1 LSLHQA
7 NGNFHLVNAPAV
19 RLRKPSRWVLPS
31 ALDETVVSA
40 LASELHL
47 PPVICELLIRRG
59 YDTPER
65 AKRYL
70 RPRLEQLHD
79 PALMLGMADAVE
91 RLVRAIREREPVVI
105 HGDYDVDGMCSTTVL
120 LRTIRTLGGDAV
132 PFIPRRIEDG
142 YDLSLA
148 GVNAAIAAHAK
159 VLVTCD
165 CGTNALAPVAAACE
179 AGIDVII
186 TDHHL
191 PSGPLPS
198 CLSVLNPKRD
208 GCEYPDKDLA
218 AVGIAFK
225 LALALTRAMGAR
237 EDDVYRMLD
246 LVALATI
253 ADVAPLRGEN
263 RVLARAGLK
272 VMKEAPNQGIRALL
286 RSSGLEGKPLN
297 AGRIGF
303 ILAPRLNAVGRMGH
317 ALRGVELLMCEN
329 EHEANAIARELEE
342 LNRRRQDVDRKTLA
356 RARELIELLDLD
368 ATHGIVLA
376 EEGWHPG
383 VIGIVASRL
392 IEEHGRPV
400 LLIALDGEEGK
411 GSGRSISAFDLHA
424 ALTECRD
431 LLVRFGGH
439 RAAAG
444 VTVAREKIPE
454 LARRFNEI
462 AIAQLTVDDLV
473 TELRVDL
480 ELPISSATLEL
491 EALLRHFEPFGPS
504 NPTPVIVSRGVRLA
518 APPRVLGD
526 GHVKLRL
533 QTETGELEAI
543 GWGMAFL
550 ASELDVSTPFDIA
563 YRLERDDWNGAPRLQ
578 AKLASVH
585 P

>member
-1 LSLHQA
+1 
-7 NGNFHLVNAPAV
+7 VNAIAARIRP
-19 RLRKPSRWVLPS
+19 PSRWVLPS
-31 ALDETVVSA
+31 APDAVAVAA
-40 LASELHL
+40 LANELHL
-47 PPVICELLIRRG
+47 PPVICELLLRRG
-59 YDTPER
+59 FSTVES

-79 PALMLGMADAVE
+79 PALMLGMDVAVE
-91 RLVRAIREREPVVI
+91 RLVRAIRGGERIVV
-105 HGDYDVDGMCSTTVL
+105 HGDYDVDGMASTAVL
-120 LRTIRTLGGDAV
+120 LRTIARLGGNAI

-142 YDLSLA
+142 YDLTMA
-148 GVNAAIAAHAK
+148 GINAAIAADAK

-165 CGTNALAPVAAACE
+165 CGTNALAPVEAACK
-179 AGIDVII
+179 AGIEVII

-191 PSGPLPS
+191 PSGPLPK
-198 CLSVLNPKRD
+198 CLALLNPKQD

-225 LALALTRAMGAR
+225 LSLALTRAMGGT
-237 EDDVYRMLD
+237 EDDVYRLLD

-272 VMKEAPNQGIRALL
+272 VMKDTSNQGLRALI

-303 ILAPRLNAVGRMGH
+303 TLAPRLNAVGRLGH
-317 ALRGVELLMCEN
+317 ALRGVELLMTES

-342 LNRRRQDVDRKTLA
+342 LNRHRQDVDKKTLA
-356 RARELIELLDLD
+356 RAREMIEELDLD

-392 IEEHGRPV
+392 LEEHGRPV
-400 LLIALDGEEGK
+400 LLIALSGEEGK
-411 GSGRSISAFDLHA
+411 GSGRSISAFDLHG

-444 VTVAREKIPE
+444 VTIARANVPE
-454 LARRFNEI
+454 LTRRFNEI
-462 AIAQLTVDDLV
+462 ALAQLTVSDLAA
-473 TELRVDL
+473 ELRVDL
-480 ELPISSATLEL
+480 ELPISAATLEL
-491 EALLRHFEPFGPS
+491 ESLLRHFEPFGPS
-504 NPTPVIVSRGVRLA
+504 NPTPVLVSRGVRLA
-518 APPRVLGD
+518 APARVMGD
-526 GHVKLRL
+526 GHLKVRLR
-533 QTETGELEAI
+533 TDAGELEAI
-543 GWGMAFL
+543 GWGMAHL
-550 ASELDVSTPFDIA
+550 ASELDVAIPFDIA
-563 YRLERDDWNGAPRLQ
+563 YRLERDDWNGVPRLQ
-578 AKLASVH
+578 AKLAAVRR
-585 P
+585 

>member
-1 LSLHQA
+1 
-7 NGNFHLVNAPAV
+7 
-19 RLRKPSRWVLPS
+19 VLPS
-31 ALDETVVSA
+31 APDAVAVAA
-40 LASELHL
+40 LANELHL
-47 PPVICELLIRRG
+47 PPVICELLLRRG
-59 YDTPER
+59 FSTVES

-79 PALMLGMADAVE
+79 PALMLGMDVAVE
-91 RLVRAIREREPVVI
+91 RLVRAIRGGERIVV
-105 HGDYDVDGMCSTTVL
+105 HGDYDVDGMASTAVL
-120 LRTIRTLGGDAV
+120 LRTIARLGGNAI

-142 YDLSLA
+142 YDLTMA
-148 GVNAAIAAHAK
+148 GINAAIAADAK

-165 CGTNALAPVAAACE
+165 CGTNALAPVEAACK
-179 AGIDVII
+179 AGIEVII

-191 PSGPLPS
+191 PSGPLPK
-198 CLSVLNPKRD
+198 CLALLNPKQD

-225 LALALTRAMGAR
+225 LSLALTRAMGGT
-237 EDDVYRMLD
+237 EDDVYRLLD

-272 VMKEAPNQGIRALL
+272 VMKDTSNQGLRALI

-303 ILAPRLNAVGRMGH
+303 TLAPRLNAVGRLGH
-317 ALRGVELLMCEN
+317 ALRGVELLMTES

-342 LNRRRQDVDRKTLA
+342 LNRHRQDVDKKTLA
-356 RARELIELLDLD
+356 RAREMIEELDLD

-392 IEEHGRPV
+392 LEEHGRPV
-400 LLIALDGEEGK
+400 LLIALSGEEGK
-411 GSGRSISAFDLHA
+411 GSGRSISAFDLHG

-444 VTVAREKIPE
+444 VTIARANVPE

-462 AIAQLTVDDLV
+462 ALAQLTVSDLAA
-473 TELRVDL
+473 ELRVDL
-480 ELPISSATLEL
+480 ELPISAATLEL
-491 EALLRHFEPFGPS
+491 ESLLRHFEPFGPS
-504 NPTPVIVSRGVRLA
+504 NPTPVLVSRGVRLA
-518 APPRVLGD
+518 APARVMGD
-526 GHVKLRL
+526 GHLKVRLR
-533 QTETGELEAI
+533 TDAGELEAI
-543 GWGMAFL
+543 GWGMAHL
-550 ASELDVSTPFDIA
+550 ASELDVAIPFDIA
-563 YRLERDDWNGAPRLQ
+563 YRLERDDWNGVPRLQ
-578 AKLASVH
+578 AKLAAVRR
-585 P
+585 

>member
-1 LSLHQA
+1 MLLPLGK
-7 NGNFHLVNAPAV
+7 GNFHVVNVLAARTRP
-19 RLRKPSRWVLPS
+19 PSRWVLPG
-31 ALDETVVSA
+31 ALDAAAVSA

-47 PPVICELLIRRG
+47 PPVICELLLRRG
-59 YDTPER
+59 FRTVDD
-65 AKRYL
+65 AKRFL
-70 RPRLEQLHD
+70 RPRLDQLHD
-79 PALMLGMADAVE
+79 PALMLGMHTAVE
-91 RLVRAIREREPVVI
+91 RLVRAIRGGERIVI

-120 LRTIRTLGGDAV
+120 LRTVRRLGGDAL

-142 YDLSLA
+142 YDLTMA
-148 GVNAAIAAHAK
+148 GVNAAIAANGK

-165 CGTNALAPVAAACE
+165 CGTNALAPVEAACK

-191 PSGPLPS
+191 PSGPLPA
-198 CLSVLNPKRD
+198 CLAVLIPKQD

-225 LALALTRAMGAR
+225 LSLALTRAMGGN

-272 VMKEAPNQGIRALL
+272 VLKDTANQGLRALIRA
-286 RSSGLEGKPLN
+286 SGLEGKPLT

-303 ILAPRLNAVGRMGH
+303 ILAPRLNAVGRLGH
-317 ALRGVELLMCEN
+317 ALRGIELLMSEN
-329 EHEANAIARELEE
+329 EHEANSIARELEE
-342 LNRRRQDVDRKTLA
+342 LNRHRQEVDRKTLA
-356 RARELIELLDLD
+356 RAREMIDALDLD

-392 IEEHGRPV
+392 LEEHGRPV
-400 LLIALDGEEGK
+400 LLIALDGDEGK
-411 GSGRSISAFDLHA
+411 GSGRSISAFDLHG
-424 ALTECRD
+424 ALSECRD

-444 VTVAREKIPE
+444 VTVARDKVPE

-462 AIAQLTVDDLV
+462 ALAKLSVDDLV
-473 TELRVDL
+473 AEVRVDL
-480 ELPISSATLEL
+480 EVPISAATLEL

-504 NPTPVIVSRGVRLA
+504 NPTPVLVSRGVRLA
-518 APPRVLGD
+518 APARVMGD
-526 GHVKLRL
+526 GHLKLRL
-533 QTETGELEAI
+533 LTDAGELEAI
-543 GWGMAFL
+543 GWGMASL
-550 ASELDVSTPFDIA
+550 ASELDVAIPFDIA
-563 YRLERDDWNGAPRLQ
+563 YRLERDDWNGTPRLQ
-578 AKLASVH
+578 AKLAAVRR
-585 P
+585 

>member
-1 LSLHQA
+1 M
-7 NGNFHLVNAPAV
+7 NALAARTRP
-19 RLRKPSRWVLPS
+19 PSRWVLPS
-31 ALDETVVSA
+31 APDAAAVAT
-40 LASELHL
+40 LANELHL
-47 PPVICELLIRRG
+47 PPVICELLLRRG
-59 YDTPER
+59 FSTVDG

-70 RPRLEQLHD
+70 RPRLDQLHD
-79 PALMLGMADAVE
+79 PSLMLGMDIAVE
-91 RLVRAIREREPVVI
+91 RLVRAIRAGERIMI
-105 HGDYDVDGMCSTTVL
+105 HGDYDVDGMCSTAVL
-120 LRTIRTLGGDAV
+120 LRTIRRLGGDAI

-142 YDLSLA
+142 YDLTMA
-148 GVNAAIAAHAK
+148 GVNAAIVAAAK

-165 CGTNALAPVAAACE
+165 CGTNALAPVEAACT

-198 CLSVLNPKRD
+198 CLSMLNPKRD

-225 LALALTRAMGAR
+225 LSLALTRAMGAS
-237 EDDVYRMLD
+237 EDEVYRMLD

-272 VMKEAPNQGIRALL
+272 VLKETTNLGLRALIRA
-286 RSSGLEGKPLN
+286 SGLEGKSLN
-297 AGRIGF
+297 AGRVGF
-303 ILAPRLNAVGRMGH
+303 ILAPRLNAVGRLGH
-317 ALRGVELLMCEN
+317 ALRGVELLMSEN

-342 LNRRRQDVDRKTLA
+342 LNRHRQDVDRKTLA
-356 RARELIELLDLD
+356 RAREMIDALDLD

-376 EEGWHPG
+376 EDGWHPG

-392 IEEHGRPV
+392 LEEHGRPV

-411 GSGRSISAFDLHA
+411 GSGRSISAFDLHG

-444 VTVAREKIPE
+444 VTVARDKVPE

-462 AIAQLTVDDLV
+462 ALAQLSVDDLV
-473 TELRVDL
+473 AELRVDL
-480 ELPISSATLEL
+480 EVPISAATLEL

-504 NPTPVIVSRGVRLA
+504 NPTPVLVSRDVRLA
-518 APPRVLGD
+518 SPPRVMGD
-526 GHVKLRL
+526 GHLKLRL
-533 QTETGELEAI
+533 LTDNGELEAI
-543 GWGMAFL
+543 GWGMASL
-550 ASELDVSTPFDIA
+550 ASELDVATPFDIA
-563 YRLERDDWNGAPRLQ
+563 YRLERDDWNGAQRLQ
-578 AKLASVH
+578 AKLAAVRH
-585 P
+585 

>member
-1 LSLHQA
+1 M
-7 NGNFHLVNAPAV
+7 NAIAARTRP
-19 RLRKPSRWVLPS
+19 PSRWVLPS
-31 ALDETVVSA
+31 APDAVAVAA
-40 LASELHL
+40 LANELHL
-47 PPVICELLIRRG
+47 PSVICELLLRRG
-59 YDTPER
+59 FSTVES

-79 PALMLGMADAVE
+79 PALMLGMDVAVE
-91 RLVRAIREREPVVI
+91 RLVRAIRGGERIMV
-105 HGDYDVDGMCSTTVL
+105 HGDYDVDGMASTTVL
-120 LRTIRTLGGDAV
+120 LRTIARLGGNAI

-142 YDLSLA
+142 YDLTMA
-148 GVNAAIAAHAK
+148 GINAAIAADAK

-165 CGTNALAPVAAACE
+165 CGTNAIAPVEAACK

-191 PSGPLPS
+191 PSGPLPK
-198 CLSVLNPKRD
+198 CLAVLNPKQD

-225 LALALTRAMGAR
+225 LSLALTRAMGGS
-237 EDDVYRMLD
+237 EDDVYRLLD

-253 ADVAPLRGEN
+253 ADVAPLCGEN

-272 VMKEAPNQGIRALL
+272 VMKDTTNQGLRALI

-303 ILAPRLNAVGRMGH
+303 ILAPRLNAVGRLGH
-317 ALRGVELLMCEN
+317 ALRGVELLMTES
-329 EHEANAIARELEE
+329 EHEANVIARELEE
-342 LNRRRQDVDRKTLA
+342 LNRHRQDVDKQTLA
-356 RARELIELLDLD
+356 RAREMIEGLDLD

-392 IEEHGRPV
+392 LEEHGRPV

-411 GSGRSISAFDLHA
+411 GSGRSISAFDLHG

-444 VTVAREKIPE
+444 VTIARANVPE

-462 AIAQLTVDDLV
+462 ALAQLTVNDLAA
-473 TELRVDL
+473 ELRIDL
-480 ELPISSATLEL
+480 ELPISAATLEL
-491 EALLRHFEPFGPS
+491 ESLLRHFEPFGPS
-504 NPTPVIVSRGVRLA
+504 NPTPVLVSRGVRLA
-518 APPRVLGD
+518 APARVMGD
-526 GHVKLRL
+526 GHLKLWLR
-533 QTETGELEAI
+533 TDAGELEAI
-543 GWGMAFL
+543 GWGMAHL
-550 ASELDVSTPFDIA
+550 ASELDVAIPLDIA
-563 YRLERDDWNGAPRLQ
+563 YRLERDDWNGVPRLQ
-578 AKLASVH
+578 AKLAAVRR
-585 P
+585 